1 MKPAAFVKLKKRMF
15 FILFRHALKTWLKP
29 LFDGLAALGVFQ
41 KSYTHDFETPN
52 ILWEKMGYSSKEM
65 TNTLW
70 QRQLHPSDRQWLP
83 ELIDGILQ
91 KQDYYELP
99 EYRILTKS
107 GEPRWIVSKG
117 FVVSRNA
124 QGRVDHLI
132 GIDFDITD
140 RKRTEAALKNTQ
152 QALEERLTEIDIL
165 QKAAAV
171 INSSLE
177 WDKVIAN
184 VLEQAQ
190 RIVPYDTA
198 SVFILDEQQLRLVAG
213 SGWEKPEDI
222 NGITLPIPGD
232 NPNTTVIEKQAP
244 LILDNPELK
253 YPHFSDFGMRDIKS
267 WMGIPLIVRS
277 EVIGMIT
284 LDGFGENF
292 FTKQHIR
299 TASMLADHIAVALQN
314 ARTFEHTHRIAHTD
328 QLTGALTR
336 RSLFIEG
343 RRLLELALGAKAS
356 LAVLMIDIDHFK
368 SFNDQ
373 YGHLLGDAVL
383 AEIAVACSREL
394 RSQDICGRYGGE
406 EFTVVLPDAAGDSAI
421 LVAERLRAAVEVLE
435 FADIDR
441 SVTISIGLA
450 ALDHNFYTLKTDGD
464 QVTFQSMLQKAD
476 QALYCAKN
484 RGRNRVESLPIL
496 KE

>member
-1 MKPAAFVKLKKRMF
+1 MKPAAFGKLKKRMF
-15 FILFRHALKTWLKP
+15 FILFRHSIKTWLKP

-52 ILWEKMGYSSKEM
+52 ILWENMGYSSKEM

-70 QRQLHPSDRQWLP
+70 QRQLHPGDRQWLP
-83 ELIDGILQ
+83 NLLEEILE
-91 KQDYYELP
+91 KQNYYELP

-117 FVVSRNA
+117 FVVSRDA
-124 QGRVDHLI
+124 QDRVHHLI

-140 RKRTEAALKNTQ
+140 RKRTEAELKKTQ

-177 WDKVIAN
+177 WDKVISN

-198 SVFILDEQQLRLVAG
+198 SVFILNDQQLILVAG
-213 SGWEKPEDI
+213 SGWEKAEDI
-222 NGITLPIPGD
+222 NGIALPIPGD
-232 NPNTTVIEKQAP
+232 NPNTAVIEKQTP
-244 LILDNPELK
+244 LIVDNPNSK
-253 YPHFSDFGMRDIKS
+253 YPHFSDFGMKDIES

-292 FTKQHIR
+292 FTEQHIR
-299 TASMLADHIAVALQN
+299 SASMLADHIAVALQN

-343 RRLLELALGAKAS
+343 RRLFEAALGAKAS

-383 AEIAVACSREL
+383 TEIATACSREL

-406 EFTVVLPDAAGDSAI
+406 EFTALLPDAAGDSAI
-421 LVAERLRAAVEVLE
+421 LVAERLRAAVEALK
-435 FADIDR
+435 FKDINR
-441 SVTISIGLA
+441 SVTISIGLT
-450 ALDHNFYTLKTDGD
+450 ALDLNFYTYRNAADPI
-464 QVTFQSMLQKAD
+464 TFKSMLEKAD

-484 RGRNRVESLPIL
+484 RGRNRVVALPVL